1 MSERLIYFHG
11 MPGGPDEWALCAPG
25 GVSAIV
31 LDRNPAITASE
42 LAALLRAQIGAEPV
56 VLIGFSLGV
65 PPALAVAADLG
76 DQVTGLHLISPAAP
90 LQLGDFLDRMAGGP
104 LFRLALSQPWVFRQI
119 VRVEAVL
126 ARLAADFLFGR
137 LFASAE
143 GKDLAL
149 RADPEFRRG
158 MSEVLRKGL
167 GRSWSGFA
175 AEVTAYGNDWRPV
188 LTEVNCPVTIW
199 QGGADNWT
207 PPEMGAALAAGL
219 PGSHLEV
226 LDGCSHYSAL
236 KAALRQIC
244 L

>member
-1 MSERLIYFHG
+1 MSERLVYFHG

-31 LDRNPAITASE
+31 LNRNPAITASE

-76 DQVTGLHLISPAAP
+76 EQVTGLHLISPAAP

-126 ARLAADFLFGR
+126 ARC
-137 LFASAE
+137 
-143 GKDLAL
+143 
-149 RADPEFRRG
+149 
-158 MSEVLRKGL
+158 
-167 GRSWSGFA
+167 
-175 AEVTAYGNDWRPV
+175 
-188 LTEVNCPVTIW
+188 TEVDS
-199 QGGADNWT
+199 GARNVDQILNGSVLPAIAPIAERT
-207 PPEMGAALAAGL
+207 AGL
-219 PGSHLEV
+219 
-226 LDGCSHYSAL
+226 
-236 KAALRQIC
+236 
-244 L
+244 